1 MDAGAK
7 LANSKQIL
15 KETNKKWKL
24 HRELLHTCSYF
35 KNKMLILSSCL
46 YSKQRCSVHLFFF
59 FLSLPFPYYLFIHH
73 SSVVSLS
80 SSGWPPLSF
89 CPHYAF
95 LHFPFFSRCWNFRSL
110 LAQVSLHW
118 MTRLPLSATTP
129 LCPGESSSLP
139 RSRYFLPGLIF
150 GHLQATSF
158 ALTHKNWSPLR
169 IRLSP
174 CL

>member
-1 MDAGAK
+1 MKTALWTPSHMFLFIK
-7 LANSKQIL
+7 KKKKKVNIL
-15 KETNKKWKL
+15 FM
-24 HRELLHTCSYF
+24 LLF
-35 KNKMLILSSCL
+35 KAAMFSPSFFLLFFSSTTRLVFLCPAL
-46 YSKQRCSVHLFFF
+46 DSHLF
-59 FLSLPFPYYLFIHH
+59 
-73 SSVVSLS
+73 
-80 SSGWPPLSF
+80 
-89 CPHYAF
+89 HYAF

-110 LAQVSLHW
+110 RAQVSLHW

-139 RSRYFLPGLIF
+139 SSRYFFPGLIF

>member
-1 MDAGAK
+1 MLNTGAK

-24 HRELLHTCSYF
+24 HHELLHTWSYLKNNNILFMPLF
-35 KNKMLILSSCL
+35 KAAMFSPSF
-46 YSKQRCSVHLFFF
+46 S
-59 FLSLPFPYYLFIHH
+59 FPCDLFIHD

-80 SSGWPPLSF
+80 SFGQPPLSF

-110 LAQVSLHW
+110 RAQVSLHW

-139 RSRYFLPGLIF
+139 SSRYFLPDLIF